1 MIRSMTSFGRSRQ
14 TVGGKDITVEIR
26 SVNNRFFDCSVK
38 LPRAFSFLEE
48 RIKPHL
54 QASGISRGK
63 VDVFIGIEVVDSPE
77 VNIDIDEGYA
87 RAYVDALK
95 KLSASIPELDND
107 MSVMS
112 VAQNR
117 DIFIVRKPE
126 DDMERDWADI
136 SVVLNDATERFIAGR
151 IREGQNI
158 EADLSSK
165 VGAIRECVSE
175 IERLSVDDTATYR
188 EKLEARLRD
197 MLSDNRIVFDEN
209 RILTECALFA
219 DKIAIDEELVR
230 LRSHFDGFEEIL
242 ASSEPVGRKLD
253 FLLQEMNRETNTI
266 GSKCQNASIA
276 KLVVDIKCEIEKIRE
291 QIQNIE

>member
-1 MIRSMTSFGRSRQ
+1 
-14 TVGGKDITVEIR
+14 
-26 SVNNRFFDCSVK
+26 
-38 LPRAFSFLEE
+38 
-48 RIKPHL
+48 
-54 QASGISRGK
+54 
-63 VDVFIGIEVVDSPE
+63 
-77 VNIDIDEGYA
+77 
-87 RAYVDALK
+87 
-95 KLSASIPELDND
+95 
-107 MSVMS
+107 
-112 VAQNR
+112 
-117 DIFIVRKPE
+117 
-126 DDMERDWADI
+126 MERDWADI

-242 ASSEPVGRKLD
+242 ASNEPVGRKLD